1 LLTGVDAAVARCKY
15 PCKDGVECL
24 EGFFMA
30 MFFRAVAAIAE
41 IVVKEKANGGQ
52 KSLTVYAYCS

>member
-1 LLTGVDAAVARCKY
+1 
-15 PCKDGVECL
+15 
-24 EGFFMA
+24 MA

>member
-1 LLTGVDAAVARCKY
+1 MPGRTFDDV
-15 PCKDGVECL
+15 
-24 EGFFMA
+24 
-30 MFFRAVAAIAE
+30 FRAAAAIAE